1 MKKDSSTHSLS
12 SLPQAISLF
21 LIGVVIASRT
31 LSYFTSPSI
40 LAGLAVCA
48 SVLFLVAI
56 LGLAGTIKH
65 HQVVLF
71 FVSLRSTFIK
81 EGQIALK
88 NLEAL
93 FS

>member
-1 MKKDSSTHSLS
+1 MRLAWSRSSFSLS
-12 SLPQAISLF
+12 FPQAISLF

-31 LSYFTSPSI
+31 LSYFTSPTI

-71 FVSLRSTFIK
+71 FVSLCWFGDVCSK
-81 EGQIALK
+81 EV
-88 NLEAL
+88 
-93 FS
+93 FV

>member
-1 MKKDSSTHSLS
+1 MRPKSVQHSQFLS
-12 SLPQAISLF
+12 LLPQAISLF

-71 FVSLRSTFIK
+71 FVSLSNPKT
-81 EGQIALK
+81 
-88 NLEAL
+88 
-93 FS
+93 S